1 MRDEKLKEDKI
12 KKNQFKV
19 IFPNKTNKRGTKSE
33 EKQSLRA
40 AVNFFMDNARTE
52 VDEREM
58 KGKKN

>member
-19 IFPNKTNKRGTKSE
+19 TKSE
-33 EKQSLRA
+33 EKRSLRA

-58 KGKKN
+58 KGGKN

>member
-1 MRDEKLKEDKI
+1 LRDEKLKEDKI

-40 AVNFFMDNARTE
+40 AVNFFMDIAQIET
-52 VDEREM
+52 DER
-58 KGKKN
+58 